1 MSYRVLHLITHLG
14 VGGAQDYMLHA
25 VQGLDRARYVV
36 DVAAGT
42 DELEWE
48 GRARA
53 AARAFHPV
61 PALRR
66 ALKPAEDA
74 RALGQLA
81 ALMRRE
87 RYDVVHTHSSKA
99 GALGRLAAALAGVPA
114 IVHTVHGFAWF
125 QYHMSPRTQRF
136 YKVVEAVSA
145 LYSSRVLTVCESNA
159 RDLVR
164 ERLVP
169 ARKITTIYN
178 GFDMAP
184 FTVEVDRDAKC
195 RELGLDPARPIVGM
209 IGRLA
214 DPKAPLDFVEAA
226 RLAGVARP
234 DAQFVIVGDGP
245 LRPAVDAAIAAGAP
259 VRVLGMRA
267 DVPAILRVLDVFAA
281 SSIWEGLSRAV
292 AEALL
297 ARRPVAATAVHGTP
311 ELVIDGVTGLLSPA
325 RRPDLLAENMLR
337 LLNDPPL
344 AARLAAQG
352 QAHARQLCSV
362 AGMVQQIEC
371 VYESV
376 LQHRQAARLL
386 RAPDSRYEAKKPETQ
401 R

>member
-36 DVAAGT
+36 DIAAGT

-48 GRARA
+48 DRARA
-53 AARAFHPV
+53 AARVFHPI

-66 ALKPAEDA
+66 PLKPAEDA
-74 RALGQLA
+74 RALRQLV

-125 QYHMSPRTQRF
+125 QYHMPPRTQRF
-136 YKVVEAVSA
+136 YKAVEAVSA

-164 ERLVP
+164 GRLVP

-178 GFDMAP
+178 GIDS
-184 FTVEVDRDAKC
+184 TLLETTVDRVGKC
-195 RELGLDPARPIVGM
+195 CELGLDPARPIVGM

-226 RLAGVARP
+226 RLAGLERP

-267 DVPAILRVLDVFAA
+267 DVPAILPLLDVFAA

-325 RRPDLLAENMLR
+325 RRPDLLAGSILR
-337 LLNDPPL
+337 LLNDPSL

-362 AGMVQQIEC
+362 MGMVQQIES
-371 VYESV
+371 VYESA
-376 LQHRQAARLL
+376 LQQKLAT
-386 RAPDSRYEAKKPETQ
+386 RYKAENAEA
-401 R
+401 

>member
-1 MSYRVLHLITHLG
+1 MIYRVLHVITHLG

-25 VQGLDRARYVV
+25 VQGLDRARFVA
-36 DVAAGT
+36 DIAAGT
-42 DELEWE
+42 DERDWE

-53 AARAFHPV
+53 AAQAFHPIA
-61 PALRR
+61 ALRR
-66 ALKPAEDA
+66 PLRPADDA

-81 ALMRRE
+81 ALMRRG

-136 YKVVEAVSA
+136 YKLVEAVSA

-159 RDLVR
+159 RDLAR

-178 GFDMAP
+178 GFDLAP
-184 FTVEVDRDAKC
+184 FDVEVDRAAKC
-195 RELGLDPARPIVGM
+195 RALGLDPARPVVGM

-226 RLAGVARP
+226 RLAGTQRP

-267 DVPAILRVLDVFAA
+267 DVPEILPMLDIFAA

-337 LLNDPPL
+337 LLNDAPL

-362 AGMVQQIEC
+362 AGMVQQIED
-371 VYESV
+371 VYAAALGHAPGTRS
-376 LQHRQAARLL
+376 LQGRAA
-386 RAPDSRYEAKKPETQ
+386 
-401 R
+401 